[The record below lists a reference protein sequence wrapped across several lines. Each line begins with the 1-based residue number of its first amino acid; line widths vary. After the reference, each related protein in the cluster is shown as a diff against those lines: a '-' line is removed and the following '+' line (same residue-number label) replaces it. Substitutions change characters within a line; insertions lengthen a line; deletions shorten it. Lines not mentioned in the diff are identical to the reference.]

1 MVAFCSF
8 AKIWGYWIHNV
19 NFLNQECKFVENRHR
34 DSQTPWLAYNRYL
47 SRETDMYRTSSR
59 SKTAEINIGATGNPD
74 LQNPY
79 AFESTRSV
87 SHKYRS
93 GSRSFHHHAIK
104 VARTKLRIFPGTGRV
119 AMHTLMSCGCHAL
132 SLTMASMSAKIACLA
147 SAGPLFNI

>member
-1 MVAFCSF
+1 MQKFGDIEYIMLF
-8 AKIWGYWIHNV
+8 
-19 NFLNQECKFVENRHR
+19 FLTKNANLLKTATE
-34 DSQTPWLAYNRYL
+34 TPRRPGMHTTGICPERRMN
-47 SRETDMYRTSSR
+47 RTSSC

-104 VARTKLRIFPGTGRV
+104 VARTKLRIFPGTGSV
-119 AMHTLMSCGCHAL
+119 AMHTLMSCGCHAP
-132 SLTMASMSAKIACLA
+132 SLTMASISATIACLA